1 MNDLSYVI
9 KESTLSTY
17 VDDTQIFYAD
27 NDLSRVEETINTDLA
42 SADKWFAQN
51 GMKRNS
57 SKYQAM
63 VLGKNK
69 GAELAFKCDESQ
81 ISISKTME
89 LLGVTIDDKL
99 NFENHIAKI
108 CRKVSQQIAV
118 LKRMQKLLP
127 FETRRDLYKA
137 FILPHF
143 NYCSETWHFCSKKSA
158 DKLEMV
164 NKRALRFV
172 FREKS
177 TPYEELLKRIGLPS
191 LREQRL
197 AKILS
202 TVFKILASDAG
213 PARLRDFITVR
224 CSTYNLRGNTI
235 VDLPKVKSTTYGL
248 RSWRY
253 TASKMW
259 NSIPDETRKI
269 KTYTV
274 FKNNLRTLNLTGL

>member
-1 MNDLSYVI
+1 MPKNA
-9 KESTLSTY
+9 
-17 VDDTQIFYAD
+17 DDTQIFYAD
-27 NDLSRVEETINTDLA
+27 NDLPRVEETINTDFA
-42 SADKWFAQN
+42 KWNEKEQFKIP
-51 GMKRNS
+51 GDG
-57 SKYQAM
+57 
-63 VLGKNK
+63 VGKK
-69 GAELAFKCDESQ
+69 QRSPLAFKCDESQ
-81 ISISKTME
+81 VPISKTME

-137 FILPHF
+137 FILLHF

-197 AKILS
+197 AKTLS
-202 TVFKILASDAG
+202 TV
-213 PARLRDFITVR
+213 LR
-224 CSTYNLRGNTI
+224 Y
-235 VDLPKVKSTTYGL
+235 
-248 RSWRY
+248 
-253 TASKMW
+253 
-259 NSIPDETRKI
+259 
-269 KTYTV
+269 
-274 FKNNLRTLNLTGL
+274 